1 LEDLTLQQ
9 IMPELSSHQANG
21 WVVRELDSMSS
32 SYLVG
37 QRLKALHREV
47 RALRAATPINRIRL
61 MVAEEMFYQFANRL
75 TELTCEDMR
84 LLTYH

>member
-1 LEDLTLQQ
+1 
-9 IMPELSSHQANG
+9 MPELSSHQVNG

-37 QRLKALHREV
+37 QRLKALHGEV